1 MNEFYERLYGE
12 VLRRYPRSHI
22 DKQCITLDGDSQT
35 GISCY
40 ALGKEINPEQLMYI
54 IETMLNSMG
63 SDPFRKGL
71 MIGACAR
78 HTHRTLQRSF
88 VGLCLGMLYGIAQ
101 QKHSDARNE
110 TAIATAKKI
119 ADKIDADELL
129 LGAFI

>member
-1 MNEFYERLYGE
+1 MNEFYESLYGA
-12 VLRRYPRSHI
+12 VLKDYPRSHI
-22 DKQCITLDGDSQT
+22 YKQCITVDDDKST

-40 ALGKEINPEQLMYI
+40 ALGKNLNPEQFMYI

-71 MIGACAR
+71 MIGACSR

-101 QKHSDARNE
+101 QEHSDARNE
-110 TAIATAKKI
+110 TAIATAKEI
-119 ADKIDADELL
+119 ASQIDAEQLL